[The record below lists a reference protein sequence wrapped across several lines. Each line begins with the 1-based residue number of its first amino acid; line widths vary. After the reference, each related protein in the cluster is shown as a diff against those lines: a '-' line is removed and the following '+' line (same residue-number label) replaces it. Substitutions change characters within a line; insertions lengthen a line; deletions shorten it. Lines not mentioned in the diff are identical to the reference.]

1 MLHSVECC
9 RAGGGEVGPV
19 YHQEQHSQ
27 HLVFDHH
34 NPGPGAGAAW
44 TQAMPV
50 GWYHNLISVD
60 TYLFVKHEVVM

>member
-19 YHQEQHSQ
+19 YQDQHSQ

-44 TQAMPV
+44 TQTLPV
-50 GWYHNLISVD
+50 GWYHN
-60 TYLFVKHEVVM
+60 